1 MEKQT
6 TICKEKRCHLLP
18 PSSRLCCILC
28 WSAVVLWTLCSVYYM
43 FPEAQLVLY
52 SKCSN
57 PVRNWDGKIL
67 GCRIWRKINEG
78 QPKYFNL
85 HFENEYNGSDSNHR
99 VELMQGAGSKRP
111 VVIFGTHHKTGTFLA
126 KKLFAKICSRMMWCC
141 LFHVTRE
148 SIHSIKDALQLE
160 PVNALGHNQWI
171 WYPNA
176 LGIRDYRFIHFY
188 RDPFRKIISGY
199 RYHADGIEEWTKKPL
214 SFDRICSSPLLQSN
228 SSDSPLSNSSALL
241 AQSSMRTAVWEYC
254 SYIHLCETCCRMA
267 HEVPVL
273 MREDRQEQYNISIET
288 TLRSNYEY
296 QFMCDNLGQATV
308 DHRLGVVNHS
318 PSLQE
323 KLKVYPPRRSILTEA
338 ALDYYESLRMAQ
350 ILNHTADD
358 PRTLNIDLD
367 DMTAHYSKMT
377 WQILHHLKDV
387 IPSEVRRSLH
397 DDLRFYDLN
406 SSPLYR
412 LGMSNSFV
420 SHVHPVT
427 AADHRTSNDSSLL
440 PPASSE
446 RLLSILQSDPIVTKL
461 YQPIYELMKSVQH
474 RPSSTA

>member
-1 MEKQT
+1 MYR
-6 TICKEKRCHLLP
+6 IVSLCKEQCRCLFP

-28 WSAVVLWTLCSVYYM
+28 WSAVLLWTLCSVYYM

-85 HFENEYNGSDSNHR
+85 HFENEYNGSDSNYR

-126 KKLFAKICSRMMWCC
+126 KKLFAKICSKMMWCC

-228 SSDSPLSNSSALL
+228 SSNTPVSNSSRHQA
-241 AQSSMRTAVWEYC
+241 SSMRTAVWEFC

-273 MREDRQEQYNISIET
+273 LREARQEKYNISIET

-308 DHRLGVVNHS
+308 DHRS
-318 PSLQE
+318 PTLQE
-323 KLKVYPPRRSILTEA
+323 KLKAYPPHRSILTEA

-358 PRTLNIDLD
+358 PNTLNIDLD

-377 WQILHHLKDV
+377 WQILQHLKDV
-387 IPSEVRRSLH
+387 IPREIRRSLH

-420 SHVHPVT
+420 SHVHPPT
-427 AADHRTSNDSSLL
+427 SADRASPRLQSDSSSL
-440 PPASSE
+440 SSDY
-446 RLLSILQSDPIVTKL
+446 LLSILQSDPIVSKL
-461 YQPIYELMKSVQH
+461 YQPIYELMKSIKH
-474 RPSSTA
+474 RH

>member
-1 MEKQT
+1 M
-6 TICKEKRCHLLP
+6 
-18 PSSRLCCILC
+18 
-28 WSAVVLWTLCSVYYM
+28 
-43 FPEAQLVLY
+43 LY

-67 GCRIWRKINEG
+67 GCRIWRKINQG

-85 HFENEYNGSDSNHR
+85 HFEHEYNGSDSNHR

-126 KKLFAKICSRMMWCC
+126 KKLFAKICSKMMWCC

-228 SSDSPLSNSSALL
+228 SSDSHVVSNSSGH
-241 AQSSMRTAVWEYC
+241 QIQSSSSSMRTAMWEYC
-254 SYIHLCETCCRMA
+254 SYIHLCETCCRMV

-273 MREDRQEQYNISIET
+273 MREEARQGQYNISIET

-308 DHRLGVVNHS
+308 DRLGVANRS

-367 DMTAHYSKMT
+367 DMTTHYSKMT
-377 WQILHHLKDV
+377 WQILQHLKGI
-387 IPSEVRRSLH
+387 IPKEIRRSLH

-420 SHVHPVT
+420 SHVHPE
-427 AADHRTSNDSSLL
+427 DRSPPRLSGNSSPL
-440 PPASSE
+440 PDASSSKY
-446 RLLSILQSDPIVTKL
+446 LLSILQSDPGVTKL

-474 RPSSTA
+474 RH